1 MLRPLKSNG
10 KFGSKC
16 VTFPKSVIEI
26 ADFSDICEVVVE
38 VEKGKITLRKEC
50 KNEKEVKPEN

>member
-1 MLRPLKSNG
+1 MVRPLKSNG

-26 ADFSDICEVVVE
+26 AEVPDICEVVVA

>member
-1 MLRPLKSNG
+1 MIRPLKDNG
-10 KFGSKC
+10 KCGSKY
-16 VTFPKSVIEI
+16 VTFPKSVIDI
-26 ADFSDICEVVVE
+26 AEFSDMCDVVVE

>member
-26 ADFSDICEVVVE
+26 AEFSDICEVVVE
-38 VEKGKITLRKEC
+38 VEKGKITLRKGQ
-50 KNEKEVKPEN
+50 KNEKEFKPEN

>member
-1 MLRPLKSNG
+1 MLRALKSYG

-16 VTFPKSVIEI
+16 VTCPKSVIEI
-26 ADFSDICEVVVE
+26 AEFSDICEVVVE
-38 VEKGKITLRKEC
+38 VEKGKITLRKGQ